1 LDWKEYQEEVA
12 EFFRSIGLDAET
24 DVTLQGVRT
33 KHDIDVLVKSHHVGF
48 DITWIVE
55 CKHWKSKVSKLHVLA
70 LREIVSDTGVDRGIL
85 LAENGFQSGAIEAA
99 ALTNVHVKSLAEV
112 ANTASTEIFSMRIR
126 ELYDRIIW
134 CKTEYWDIPRDRR
147 IECGLRQEVGAVG
160 YFGDWAIKIAEDLL
174 LKAFRGIYPIVPDE
188 MHALGSQSLISAKLP
203 QEIKS
208 DKELVDILGPLIAEL
223 EKKINDC
230 KCGKKNEA

>member
-1 LDWKEYQEEVA
+1 MDWKEYQEEVA

-55 CKHWKSKVSKLHVLA
+55 CKYWKSKVSKLHVLA

-134 CKTEYWDIPRDRR
+134 CKIEYWDIPKDRR
-147 IECGLRQEVGAVG
+147 IECGLRQELGTVG
-160 YFGDWAIKIAEDLL
+160 YYGDWAIKIAEDLL
-174 LKAFRGIYPIVPDE
+174 FKAFRNIYPIVPDE
-188 MHALGSQSLISAKLP
+188 MHAIASQSSISAKLP

-208 DKELVDILGPLIAEL
+208 DKELVDILEPLIAEL

-230 KCGKKNEA
+230 KYGKKNEA